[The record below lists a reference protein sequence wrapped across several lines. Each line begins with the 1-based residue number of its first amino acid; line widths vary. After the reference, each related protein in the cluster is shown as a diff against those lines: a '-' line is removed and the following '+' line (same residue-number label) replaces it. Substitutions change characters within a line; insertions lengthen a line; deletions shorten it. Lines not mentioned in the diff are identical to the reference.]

1 MTPTPT
7 YSQFLT
13 ELTNELRAIKGSSV
27 NSAISGEYFIFYIG
41 SIQLSQFK
49 LSLYDQLL
57 KYNTYEGV
65 KGVNGVYDYFKNY
78 ILGFIGGG
86 GADRPSGS
94 NAPPAPPPFKIQTK
108 IIVT

>member
-1 MTPTPT
+1 MNPT

-27 NSAISGEYFIFYIG
+27 NSVISGEYFIFYID

-57 KYNTYEGV
+57 KYNKYD
-65 KGVNGVYDYFKNY
+65 GVYDYFKSY

-94 NAPPAPPPFKIQTK
+94 TAPPAPPPFKIQTK

>member
-1 MTPTPT
+1 MNPT

-13 ELTNELRAIKGSSV
+13 ALTNELRAIKGSSV
-27 NSAISGEYFIFYIG
+27 NSVISGEYFIFYID

-57 KYNTYEGV
+57 KYNTYSYV
-65 KGVNGVYDYFKNY
+65 KSYFRKY
-78 ILGFIGGG
+78 ILEFIGGG
-86 GADRPSGS
+86 GVQASGS
-94 NAPPAPPPFKIQTK
+94 NAPPPPPPFKIQTK

>member
-1 MTPTPT
+1 MKVNPT

-13 ELTNELRAIKGSSV
+13 ELTNELISIKGSSV
-27 NSAISGEYFIFYIG
+27 NSVINNGYFIFYVN

-57 KYNTYEGV
+57 KYNTYD
-65 KGVNGVYDYFKNY
+65 GVNGVYDYFKSY

-94 NAPPAPPPFKIQTK
+94 SAPPPPPPYKIQSK
-108 IIVT
+108 IIIG

>member
-1 MTPTPT
+1 MNPT

-13 ELTNELRAIKGSSV
+13 ALTNELRAIKGSSV
-27 NSAISGEYFIFYIG
+27 NSVISGEYFIFYID

-57 KYNTYEGV
+57 KYNTYDGV
-65 KGVNGVYDYFKNY
+65 KEYFRIY

-94 NAPPAPPPFKIQTK
+94 LEPPAPPPFKIQTK